1 MDYQSW
7 GLSKVRPIPLKS
19 IGDRLVTW
27 FDRHHLGETVVAQLG
42 AMKTGVVLY
51 PVQNS
56 TDQDLVSALGQAKG
70 CILSPNSKVSQDSAE
85 KKSSMM
91 TRLVPEIRNLQ
102 NGKSVNSQTF
112 PNLKWVVHTGFYSFP
127 GMLKYKVRHL
137 PLKYFQGLACLC
149 ELALHNP
156 RGAKRAVG

>member
-7 GLSKVRPIPLKS
+7 ALSKVRPIPFKS

-42 AMKTGVVLY
+42 AMKTGVVLT

-56 TDQDLVSALGQAKG
+56 SDQDLVSALGQAKG
-70 CILSPNSKVSQDSAE
+70 CVLSPNSKVSQESAE

-112 PNLKWVVHTGFYSFP
+112 PNLKCIVHTGFYSFP
-127 GMLKYKVRHL
+127 GMLKYKVRYL

-149 ELALHNP
+149 QLALHNS
-156 RGAKRAVG
+156 RGAQRAVG